1 MKITN
6 LIGAMTAASALLIG
20 ASAANAADQLTLQ
33 LKWVTQAQFAGYY
46 VAKAKG
52 FYDAE
57 GLDVTIKAG
66 GPDVNPSQVI
76 AGGGADVV
84 VDWMPSALAT
94 REKGVP
100 LVNIAQVFQ
109 KSGLMLTCRKDS
121 GIKTPADFKDKTLGV
136 WFGGNEYPFLN
147 WMNKLGLKTDGSPGG
162 VKVLKQG
169 FNVDPILQKQADC
182 ISTMTYNEYW
192 QILESGQ
199 LKADDLITFKY
210 EDEGV
215 ATLEDGLY
223 TLESTLKDPAK
234 VTKLA
239 KFLKASMKGWDY
251 AAAHQDE
258 AVKIVLDNDETGAQT
273 EAHQAKMMQEIAKLI
288 GNNPKGTGY
297 LDEAAFNNTVKT
309 LMSGGSDPVI
319 TKEPEGAWTHDV
331 IDKAMG
337 M

>member
-1 MKITN
+1 MRARIWQ
-6 LIGAMTAASALLIG
+6 GAV
-20 ASAANAADQLTLQ
+20 ASAALMALCASAAQAADKLTLQ
-33 LKWVTQAQFAGYY
+33 LKWVTQAQFAGYF
-46 VAKAKG
+46 VAKDKG
-52 FYDAE
+52 YYDDI
-57 GLDVTIKAG
+57 GLDVTIKPG
-66 GPDVNPSQVI
+66 GPDINPSQVI

-109 KSGLMLTCRKDS
+109 KSGLMLTCRNDS
-121 GIKTPADFKDKTLGV
+121 GVTSPDKFADHTLGV

-169 FNVDPILQKQADC
+169 FNVDPLLQKQADC
-182 ISTMTYNEYW
+182 ISTMTYNEY
-192 QILESGQ
+192 GQ
-199 LKADDLITFKY
+199 VLDAGMKPDQLTTFKY

-223 TLESTLKDPAK
+223 TLEKTLKDPAM
-234 VTKLA
+234 VEKLA
-239 KFLKASMKGWDY
+239 KFVKASMKGWDY
-251 AAAHQDE
+251 AVAHPDE
-258 AVKIVLDNDETGAQT
+258 AAEITLENDETGAQT
-273 EAHQAKMMQEIAKLI
+273 EAHQKFMMGEIAKLV

-297 LDEAAFNNTVKT
+297 LNEADFNRTVDT

-319 TKEPEGAWTHDV
+319 TKKPEGAWTHVV
-331 IDKAMG
+331 IDKALG

>member
-1 MKITN
+1 MKITHM
-6 LIGAMTAASALLIG
+6 LGTVAAASALLI
-20 ASAANAADQLTLQ
+20 AATAANADDNKLTLQ
-33 LKWVTQAQFAGYY
+33 LKWVADAQFAGYY
-46 VAKAKG
+46 VAKDKG
-52 FYDAE
+52 FYKDE
-57 GLDVTIKAG
+57 GLDVTIKPG

-147 WMNKLGLKTDGSPGG
+147 WMNKLGLKTDGSAGG

-192 QILESGQ
+192 QIIESGQ

-223 TLESTLKDPAK
+223 TLEATLKDPAK
-234 VTKLA
+234 VEKLA
-239 KFLKASMKGWDY
+239 KFLKASMKGWEY
-251 AAAHQDE
+251 AEAHQDE
-258 AVKIVLDNDETGAQT
+258 AVKIVLDNDDTGAQT
-273 EAHQAKMMQEIAKLI
+273 EEHQTKMMQEIAKLI

-297 LDEAAFNNTVKT
+297 LDEAAYDNTVKT

-319 TKEPEGAWTHDV
+319 TKQPEGAWTHDV
-331 IDKAMG
+331 IDKAK
-337 M
+337 